1 MEYAST
7 SEITLYGYL
16 GRETSVILIAVLLGK
31 LGKTKGIKP

>member
-16 GRETSVILIAVLLGK
+16 GREITVILIAVLMGK
-31 LGKTKGIKP
+31 LGISKDIKP